1 MLRFDETW
9 QVDSAWEEKVALD
22 LDPDPGFC
30 FFVFCFFKGY
40 FNILRQEKSP
50 VLFPSVVL
58 TMVNKRLEGL
68 HASHS

>member
-22 LDPDPGFC
+22 LDPGF
-30 FFVFCFFKGY
+30 

-68 HASHS
+68 HATHS